1 MLYEFIAVYYNI
13 KAKNCLCTISTIN
26 NIYIFVIILY
36 RAEAAPILY
45 DYTKEESSILLE
57 SMRANKYII
66 RRFNVIK

>member
-13 KAKNCLCTISTIN
+13 KAKNCLCTIN